1 MRARHVQQFA
11 QFDQEG
17 LLGGK
22 LGGFH
27 ALPFGDEAFGVRH
40 AVYAKAA
47 ELGTLPQLSDL
58 GNARMR
64 WFRYWRRWLA
74 AFLLVWL
81 ASALWQAN
89 KPLPEG
95 VSIAAPLQQAQRVR
109 FLADVTFV
117 DANGVRHSEQA
128 IFDEALAMIAR
139 ARRLI
144 VLDMF
149 LFNAHAGASGAPLR
163 PLSSELTQ
171 ALLNR
176 IAAVPGIA
184 VIVIT
189 DPVNTVY
196 GGQRAPHLD
205 ALRQAGAHVVTTNL
219 SQLRASNPAWS
230 GLWNLCCRIFGN
242 NLDGGWLPNPLGAG
256 KVTLRS
262 WLALPNF
269 SANHRKT
276 LVVDEGDGYAALV
289 MSANPH
295 DASSAHGNVALR
307 FSGAAALDVLASE
320 RAVAGFSGGSPVAFD
335 PFLAPSQT
343 VAETQT
349 EPLRVQVLT
358 ESRIRDALIA
368 ALDTAQPGEHID
380 IAVFYLAHRS
390 LVESLISA
398 KARGVNLRVLLD
410 PNRDAFGRTKNGVP
424 NRQVAR
430 ELHEA
435 GIDVRWCD
443 THGEQCHAKL
453 LHKRAQDGSAELI
466 AGSANFTRR
475 NLDDY
480 NLETSV
486 RLLAPADA
494 APIAQAAAWF
504 DAQWNNLPDR
514 SFSLPYEAYA
524 DDALLR
530 RIQYRIGEA
539 AGLST
544 W

>member
-1 MRARHVQQFA
+1 MNLRRVIFRI
-11 QFDQEG
+11 
-17 LLGGK
+17 
-22 LGGFH
+22 
-27 ALPFGDEAFGVRH
+27 ALAC
-40 AVYAKAA
+40 ALA
-47 ELGTLPQLSDL
+47 
-58 GNARMR
+58 
-64 WFRYWRRWLA
+64 WL
-74 AFLLVWL
+74 F
-81 ASALWQAN
+81 STIWQAN

-95 VSIAAPLQQAQRVR
+95 VSIAAPLREAQRVR

-117 DANGVRHSEQA
+117 DAQGERHSEQA
-128 IFDEALAMIAR
+128 IFDEALAMIGR

-149 LFNAHAGASGAPLR
+149 LFNAYGGASDAPLR

-176 IAAVPGIA
+176 LAAVPGIE
-184 VIVIT
+184 VIVVT

-196 GGQRAPHLD
+196 GGLRAPHLE
-205 ALRQAGAHVVTTNL
+205 ALRHAGAQVVTTDL
-219 SQLRASNPAWS
+219 TRLRASNPAWS
-230 GLWNLCCRIFGN
+230 GLWNLCCRVFGN
-242 NLDGGWLPNPLGAG
+242 TLDGGWLPNPFGAG

-276 LVVDEGDGYAALV
+276 LVVDEGAGYAALV
-289 MSANPH
+289 TSANPH

-320 RAVAGFSGGSPVAFD
+320 RVVAGFSGGAPAAFD
-335 PFLAPSQT
+335 PFLASPPMP
-343 VAETQT
+343 AETGSHN
-349 EPLRVQVLT
+349 LRVQVLT
-358 ESRIRDALIA
+358 EARIRDALIA
-368 ALDTAQPGEHID
+368 ALDTAQPGEDID
-380 IAVFYLAHRS
+380 IAVFYLAHRG
-390 LVESLISA
+390 LVESLRSA
-398 KARGVNLRVLLD
+398 RARGVNLRVLLD

-453 LHKRAQDGSAELI
+453 LLKRARDGSAELI

-475 NLDDY
+475 NLDDH

-494 APIAQAAAWF
+494 APIAQAVAWF
-504 DAQWNNLPDR
+504 DAQWNDTPDR
-514 SFSLPYEAYA
+514 RFSLPYEAHA
-524 DDALLR
+524 DDALSR
-530 RIQYRIGEA
+530 RMQYRIGEA